1 MTTPPTDPGQK
12 FREGIRIAIRVVLSM
27 GAALASAIAAG
38 ALFADDG
45 IGIRIAV
52 GLFMLVIGWAPLVG
66 HILWGRRHPIEARP
80 RRTPQFQAP
89 QQFQPP
95 QRFQAPHQFA
105 PPQRFA
111 APQQFAQRAPSPD
124 SLMGL
129 LQQARGAAHQLSTR
143 SWIAPQDSAAIDQ
156 RISRLTDLAVADDSS
171 QRFGGTASPGLR
183 REVQEL
189 HGTVLGLLDAAIESA
204 AVAPGDRDIDNRL
217 TAHLDRLHSR
227 GAAVAEL
234 ENALGQT
241 GTA

>member
-1 MTTPPTDPGQK
+1 MTTPPADAGQK
-12 FREGIRIAIRVVLSM
+12 FREGIRIAIRVVLSI
-27 GAALASAIAAG
+27 GAALASAVAAG
-38 ALFADDG
+38 ALVADDG
-45 IGIRIAV
+45 IGLRIAV
-52 GLFMLVIGWAPLVG
+52 AVCLLVIGWAPLVG
-66 HILWGRRHPIEARP
+66 HILWGPTTPHRGTATPHAAVPGTSVP
-80 RRTPQFQAP
+80 GTPQLQAP
-89 QQFQPP
+89 Q
-95 QRFQAPHQFA
+95 QFA

-111 APQQFAQRAPSPD
+111 APQQFAPRAPSPD

-143 SWIAPQDSAAIDQ
+143 SWIAPQDSAAIDE
-156 RISRLTDLAVADDSS
+156 RISRLSDLAEADDSS

-183 REVQEL
+183 REVEEV
-189 HGTVLGLLDAAIESA
+189 HGTVLGLLNAAIESA
-204 AVAPGDRDIDNRL
+204 AVAPGDGDVDNRL